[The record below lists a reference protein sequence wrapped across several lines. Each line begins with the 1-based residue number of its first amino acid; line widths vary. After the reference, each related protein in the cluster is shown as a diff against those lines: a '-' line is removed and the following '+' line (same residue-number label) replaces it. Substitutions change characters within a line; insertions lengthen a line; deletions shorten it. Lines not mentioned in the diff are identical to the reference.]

1 MGKYILFGV
10 LTTLSAAAVILGLMR
25 GSGKPRKRLLRS
37 VLLLG
42 GAALVCFGG
51 EAVLAQ
57 FDMGWRCGPFNL
69 MLFLCVVLF
78 VVMVWRCLNVL
89 SLLENTRSVLQT
101 AGFISL
107 TLVIGITLAYTAAYF
122 CLLSWK
128 DDLVP
133 HNGQTIVYANDIHGG
148 SGARRYFTHINSLVH
163 GAEIEHDGLW

>member
-1 MGKYILFGV
+1 MGKYILFAV
-10 LTTLSAAAVILGLMR
+10 LAILSAAAVVLGLVR
-25 GSGKPRKRLLRS
+25 GSGESRRKLVRS
-37 VLLLG
+37 VLPLG

-69 MLFLCVVLF
+69 MLLLCAALF
-78 VVMVWRCLNVL
+78 VVMLWRCLNVR

-101 AGFISL
+101 ASFISL